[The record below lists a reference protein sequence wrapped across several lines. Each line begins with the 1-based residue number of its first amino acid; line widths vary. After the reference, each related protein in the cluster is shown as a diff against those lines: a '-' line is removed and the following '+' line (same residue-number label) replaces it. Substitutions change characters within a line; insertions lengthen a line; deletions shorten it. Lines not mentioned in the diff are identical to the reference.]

1 MKFLRI
7 GILTTSMLF
16 ACLYAVGQDSLNAK
30 YQNMIETTE
39 TFNQYKVI
47 PRTRIDAFWTE
58 VMDSL
63 RDGSATIKALRQE
76 IAVQIDTISSLSSAN
91 TSIQSQLDESLTLND
106 SIAFVGVNLSKTTYH
121 LIVWGIIVVLAV
133 LAVVVYMMYL
143 KSNRVTVRSNREL
156 ETLHSQF
163 EDHKSKARET
173 QVKLKRE
180 LQTSINKIEEMKR
193 GRS

>member
-7 GILTTSMLF
+7 GILTISMLF
-16 ACLYAVGQDSLNAK
+16 ACLYAVGQDSLNVK
-30 YQNMIETTE
+30 YQNMIQTTE

-133 LAVVVYMMYL
+133 LAVVAYMMYL

>member
-16 ACLYAVGQDSLNAK
+16 ACLYAVGQDSLNVK
-30 YQNMIETTE
+30 YQNMIQTTE

-76 IAVQIDTISSLSSAN
+76 IAVQSDTISSLSSAN

-133 LAVVVYMMYL
+133 LAVVAYMMYL

-156 ETLHSQF
+156 ETLNSQF